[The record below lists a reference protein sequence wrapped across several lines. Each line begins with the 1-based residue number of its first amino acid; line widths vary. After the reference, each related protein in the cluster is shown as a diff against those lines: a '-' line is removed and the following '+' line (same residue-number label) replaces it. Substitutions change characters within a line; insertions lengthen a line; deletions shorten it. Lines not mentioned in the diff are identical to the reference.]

1 MPKQAVK
8 KMNGVLASVFAH
20 TGHIS
25 REDAKEI
32 SGLEDH
38 EFEQVYARASV
49 IAEDVLKAEGNKM
62 DKFIEHVAKVID
74 KYTKEFGD
82 QSFF

>member
-1 MPKQAVK
+1 MPKQAIK

-25 REDAKEI
+25 KEDAKEI

-38 EFEQVYARASV
+38 EFEKVYAHASN
-49 IAEDVLKAEGNKM
+49 IAEEVLKTEGNKM